1 MKVRNVVL
9 FAAASVLTSTA
20 VAGDEV
26 HRKMKIAVVDGSAD
40 GEVRVELDSEA
51 MDFDLHAMQVGENQ
65 AIVDAQGRTI
75 LVTREEDSFALEV
88 EGKTIRLPVLDD
100 DDGRVWIEGTDADVN
115 VEVLHDETHEHD
127 GDDVRIIKKKIEI
140 RSDSPEA

>member
-9 FAAASVLTSTA
+9 FAAASMLASTA

-26 HRKMKIAVVDGSAD
+26 HRKMKIAVVDGNAD

-51 MDFDLHAMQVGENQ
+51 MDFDLHDMQVGENQ
-65 AIVDAQGRTI
+65 AIVDAEGRTI
-75 LVTREEDSFALEV
+75 LVTREEEGFTLEV
-88 EGKTIRLPVLDD
+88 DGKTIRLPIFDGDD
-100 DDGRVWIEGTDADVN
+100 SRVWIEGADADVD